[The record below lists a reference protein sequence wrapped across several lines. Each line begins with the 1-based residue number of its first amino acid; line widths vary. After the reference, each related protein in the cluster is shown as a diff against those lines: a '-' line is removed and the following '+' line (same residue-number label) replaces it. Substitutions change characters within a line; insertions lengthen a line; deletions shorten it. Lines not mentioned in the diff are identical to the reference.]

1 MFVYS
6 DDYDLDWPRHLFPTT
21 KYRLLYERVLAEEV
35 ARKEEVLSPVPASDD
50 DMKLVHGLRYMDTL
64 RAMTADPNMAIW
76 AGFEAPIT
84 SKTLQALYSCT
95 GGTILAA
102 KKAFAQK
109 QFWLNL
115 GGGFH
120 HAFPDRGEG
129 FCFINDVAVAAR
141 ALQRDTQVGRI
152 VVVDCDLHQG
162 NGTAKIF
169 EDEASVVT
177 FSIHQENLYPPKE
190 RSNIDVGLADD
201 VGDEEYLVKLEDGL
215 KRAFEGQSF
224 DLMFFLAGADPYVH
238 DQLGSLQLTKDGL
251 MRRDEVV
258 LATAASHNLP
268 VAVTLAGG
276 YAHRTQDV
284 VDIHLNTARLVATYN
299 RRGAIGSPSSES
311 GDRRRPHA

>member
-1 MFVYS
+1 
-6 DDYDLDWPRHLFPTT
+6 
-21 KYRLLYERVLAEEV
+21 
-35 ARKEEVLSPVPASDD
+35 
-50 DMKLVHGLRYMDTL
+50 MDTL